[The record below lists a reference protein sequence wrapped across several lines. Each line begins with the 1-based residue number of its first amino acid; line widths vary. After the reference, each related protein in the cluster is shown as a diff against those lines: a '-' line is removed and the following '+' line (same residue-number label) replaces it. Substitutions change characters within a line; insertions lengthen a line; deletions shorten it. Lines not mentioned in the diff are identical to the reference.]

1 MYLRTTQRTN
11 KDGSV
16 TRYVQLAHNFWDARA
31 GCAKAKVLYN
41 FGRAEQVDRAALER
55 LVGNIRRFLGPDA
68 ELQGQAS
75 DAGDLRYLGSRA
87 WGGVWALDELWRR
100 LGIAKVVRSLV
111 AAHRFETP
119 VERLLFALV
128 ANRALAPSSKLAI
141 EEWVAE
147 EVAVPGLA
155 SVGVQQLYRAMDFLL
170 SAEAELQHQVYRAV
184 ADVLSLEVDLLFFD
198 TTSTYFEVEA
208 EDELRRFGH
217 SKDHRPDRPQAVIGF
232 AVTRQ
237 GIPVRV
243 WVWPGNTA
251 DVSVISEVKRDLI
264 GWQLGRVVT
273 VLDRGFVSE
282 ENLRTLQLAGGHYIV
297 GEKLRGGKADIE
309 QVLGRAGR
317 YTPVVTGVEVKEVV
331 VGDGEARRRYL
342 LVRNPAEAQRD
353 RAQREATLGELRER
367 LAALKAAK
375 GNTHSKLHCA
385 LRSHATFGR
394 WLIQDA
400 RGRLVIDERKVH
412 DEARLDGKYILRTS
426 DDTLSPEDVVLGYR
440 QLYEVEDAFRTL
452 KQTLELRPVYHRT
465 EQRIRAHVI
474 LCWLGLL
481 LIRVAEVRTGRTWSR
496 IRTLLQ
502 RIRLGSFI
510 GPHGSF
516 RQRSELSQEQKGIY
530 AALGIAEPPLLAEVT
545 PAAQHNAAAA
555 PSSTTSDQPAA

>member
-1 MYLRTTQRTN
+1 MYLRITQRTN

-16 TRYVQLAHNFWDARA
+16 TRYVQLAHNVWDSEA
-31 GCAKAKVLYN
+31 GCSKAKVLYN

-55 LVGNIRRFLGPDA
+55 LVGSIRRFLGPDA
-68 ELQGQAS
+68 ELQGHAS

-87 WGGVWALDELWRR
+87 WGGVWALDGLWRQ
-100 LGIAKVVRSLV
+100 LGIAKVVRSLL

-128 ANRALAPSSKLAI
+128 ANRALEPSSKLAI

-147 EVAVPGLA
+147 EVAVPGLE
-155 SVGVQQLYRAMDFLL
+155 SVAVQQLYRAMDFLL
-170 SAEAELQHQVYRAV
+170 SAEAELQHRVYTAV

-264 GWQLGRVVT
+264 GWKLGRVVT

-297 GEKLRGGKADIE
+297 GEKLRGGKEDVE
-309 QVLGRAGR
+309 RVLGRAGR
-317 YTPVVTGVEVKEVV
+317 YKQVVTGVEVKEVV

-342 LVRNPAEAQRD
+342 LVRNPAEAERD
-353 RAQREATLGELRER
+353 RAQREATLTELRER
-367 LAALKAAK
+367 LAALKAAT
-375 GNTHSKLHCA
+375 GTTHSKLHCA
-385 LRSHATFGR
+385 LRTHATFGR

-400 RGRLVIDERKVH
+400 RGRLVVDERKVH
-412 DEARLDGKYILRTS
+412 DEERLDGKYILRTS

-481 LIRVAEVRTGRTWSR
+481 LIRIAEVRTGRTWSR
-496 IRTLLQ
+496 LRTLLQ
-502 RIRLGSFI
+502 RIRLGSFV

-516 RQRSELSQEQKGIY
+516 QQRSELSQEQKGIY
-530 AALGIAEPPLLAEVT
+530 AALEITEPPLLAQLEPAPT
-545 PAAQHNAAAA
+545 PPTA
-555 PSSTTSDQPAA
+555 